1 MGNIRLSIPGKNLRY
16 PYPVCKKFDMQQ
28 LHIIARG
35 CVIFMSPQPKGGVTY
50 CFWRV
55 SRLRWRQR
63 PRSFVSVR
71 YLLKQLM
78 YFDQTCTD
86 TYIVGRA

>member
-1 MGNIRLSIPGKNLRY
+1 MR
-16 PYPVCKKFDMQQ
+16 Q
-28 LHIIARG
+28 LQIIAWG
-35 CVIFMSPQPKGGVTY
+35 CVIFMSAQPKGGVTY
-50 CFWRV
+50 CFWRG

-78 YFDQTCTD
+78 YFDQTCID
-86 TYIVGRA
+86 TYIVGRAETVY